1 MVRSQHLWCLLY
13 AIFKE
18 HRGGGGICDVRYP
31 GVCSSSMYARCY
43 PMWLILESLTPG
55 LRFSNSRLFCE
66 FVPIVRRN
74 LCATAVHPSYRLH
87 STTVSIPSRFYRQQQ
102 QLDTL
107 NLTEIV
113 YETCIQMQRSQ
124 EKMWH
129 NGRTKGLKL
138 RINPLKHVDVTQRN
152 GNWGCIMG
160 HYIW

>member
-1 MVRSQHLWCLLY
+1 MFRPNVAIIRFFIRKYGGSALQDWYGYVTMVRDLS
-13 AIFKE
+13 
-18 HRGGGGICDVRYP
+18 ICDVRYP

-124 EKMWH
+124 EKM
-129 NGRTKGLKL
+129 
-138 RINPLKHVDVTQRN
+138 
-152 GNWGCIMG
+152 
-160 HYIW
+160 